1 MRISDW
7 SSECALPIY
16 EVDREVRPVHLA
28 QVGDGDLDV
37 ASEDVDGELV
47 AGAEVKRAAHLVV
60 QRDQRRS
67 IVVGRPP
74 SPGGDLVDGTG
85 LAHPGEPAVAAEH
98 PLHIAGNLQLAGGD
112 TIHRDDAAARSE
124 EHTSELQSLM
134 RISYAVFCLQK
145 QN

>member
-74 SPGGDLVDGTG
+74 SPGGALVRS
-85 LAHPGEPAVAAEH
+85 AERRVGKGCVSTCRYRWSPYH
-98 PLHIAGNLQLAGGD
+98 SKKKNKK
-112 TIHRDDAAARSE
+112 RE
-124 EHTSELQSLM
+124 EE
-134 RISYAVFCLQK
+134 
-145 QN
+145 